1 MNLQPILNIIKTTPL
16 VLVLSSISTTFD
28 ANAIVIRHDKP
39 DAEYQQL
46 AKGLTPYVAHL
57 DSCVATVIDN
67 YWLVTAAHCVNA
79 NEHYPVSITHLQNEY
94 PVMHIIGHPDFAKSG
109 DSDIALLQLAW
120 PLIGAKYAPLYE
132 NKDEKGKQITL
143 IGNGTT
149 GNGLTGDSLRDGVF
163 RGATNVISITD
174 GHWMSFKF
182 NEPAEGTEFEG
193 VSGTGDSGGPAFI
206 FQSGVPFLA
215 GVSCCQEADVQG
227 SYGATEHYSRISTH
241 IEWLREQ
248 QRARRKVPVLD
259 SDILYLLRSGRRG
272 EALELIER
280 GTNWH
285 ISKKVTEAIL
295 MHAFITHDLALLEA
309 MFNAS
314 PTLINETIN
323 ELPLMDY
330 ALKQG
335 NGPFFSYLAS
345 AGADLT
351 HRGFRGQHYLSR
363 LMWQYFGDD
372 VSALAQVLINAGAD
386 INAQDERGDS
396 ALHMAG
402 YYGDLARVK
411 YLIERGAD
419 INLKDHQ
426 GNTLL
431 MDAQRRE
438 QQDIVEYLLS
448 LNLQQK

>member
-1 MNLQPILNIIKTTPL
+1 MNLQPLLNVIKTTPL
-16 VLVLSSISTTFD
+16 ALGLSSISTTFD

-39 DAEYQQL
+39 DTKYQQL
-46 AKGLTPYVAHL
+46 AKDLTPYVAHL
-57 DSCVATVIDN
+57 DSCVATVIDD

-79 NEHYPVSITHLQNEY
+79 KEHYPVSISHLQNEY
-94 PVMHIIGHPDFAKSG
+94 PVMHIIGHPDFSRSG

-120 PLIGAKYAPLYE
+120 PLIGAKHAPLYE
-132 NKDEKGKQITL
+132 NKDEKGKKITL
-143 IGNGTT
+143 IGNGAT
-149 GNGLTGDSLRDGVF
+149 GTGLTGDSLRDGIF
-163 RGATNVISITD
+163 RGATNTVSIID
-174 GHWMSFKF
+174 GHWMSFEF
-182 NEPAEGTEFEG
+182 NEPAEGSEFEG
-193 VSGTGDSGGPAFI
+193 VSGKGDSGGPAFI
-206 FQSGVPFLA
+206 YQSGVPFLA
-215 GVSCCQEADVQG
+215 GVSCCQEAEVQG

-248 QRARRKVPVLD
+248 QQAQAKVLVTD
-259 SDILYLLRSGRRG
+259 SGIFSLLRAGRRG
-272 EALELIER
+272 EALELIEKD
-280 GTNWH
+280 TNWRT
-285 ISKKVTEAIL
+285 SKKVTEAAL

-309 MFNAS
+309 MLNAS
-314 PTLINETIN
+314 PTLIDETIN

-335 NGPFFSYLAS
+335 NGPFFSYLVS

-351 HRGFRGQHYLSR
+351 HRGFRRQHYLSR

-386 INAQDERGDS
+386 INFQDERGDT

-402 YYGDLARVK
+402 YFGDLARVK
-411 YLIERGAD
+411 FLIERGAD

-426 GNTLL
+426 GDTLL

-438 QQDIVEYLLS
+438 QQDIVEYLRS

>member
-1 MNLQPILNIIKTTPL
+1 MNLQPLLNVIKTTPL
-16 VLVLSSISTTFD
+16 ALALSSISTTFD

-39 DAEYQQL
+39 DTTYQQL
-46 AKGLTPYVAHL
+46 AKELTPYVAHL
-57 DSCVATVIDN
+57 DSCVATVIDDH
-67 YWLVTAAHCVNA
+67 WLVTAAHCVNA

-94 PVMHIIGHPDFAKSG
+94 PVMHIIGHPDFAQSG

-120 PLIGAKYAPLYE
+120 PLTGAKHAPLYE

-143 IGNGTT
+143 IGNGAT

-163 RGATNVISITD
+163 RGATNTISIVD
-174 GHWMSFKF
+174 GHWMSFEF
-182 NEPAEGTEFEG
+182 NKPAEATEFEG

-206 FQSGVPFLA
+206 YQSGVPFLA
-215 GVSCCQEADVQG
+215 GVSCCQEAEVQG

-248 QRARRKVPVLD
+248 QRAHPKVPVLD
-259 SDILYLLRSGRRG
+259 SDILYLLRAGRRG
-272 EALELIER
+272 EALELIAR
-280 GTNWH
+280 DNNWR
-285 ISKKVTEAIL
+285 ISKKITEAVL
-295 MHAFITHDLALLEA
+295 MYAFITYDLALFEA

-314 PTLINETIN
+314 STLINETIN

-335 NGPFFSYLAS
+335 NGRFFSYLAS

-402 YYGDLARVK
+402 YFGDLARVK
-411 YLIERGAD
+411 FLIERGAD

>member
-1 MNLQPILNIIKTTPL
+1 MNLQPLLNIIKTTLL
-16 VLVLSSISTTFD
+16 VIFLSGISTTFN

-39 DAEYQQL
+39 DFKYQHL
-46 AKGLTPYVAHL
+46 ARGLIPYVAHL
-57 DSCVATVIDN
+57 DSCVATVIDD

-79 NEHYPVSITHLQNEY
+79 KEHYPVSISHLQNEY
-94 PVMHIIGHPDFAKSG
+94 PVSHIIGHPDFAKSG

-120 PLIGAKYAPLYE
+120 PLTGAKHAPLYE

-143 IGNGTT
+143 IGNGAT
-149 GNGLTGDSLRDGVF
+149 GTGLNGDSLRDGIF
-163 RGATNVISITD
+163 RGATNIISITD
-174 GHWMSFKF
+174 GHWMSFEF

-206 FQSGVPFLA
+206 YQSGVPFLA
-215 GVSCCQEADVQG
+215 GVSCCQEAEVQG
-227 SYGATEHYSRISTH
+227 IYGATEHYSRISTH

-248 QRARRKVPVLD
+248 QQMYPTKSLIKSDVL
-259 SDILYLLRSGRRG
+259 SLLRAGRRG

-280 GTNWH
+280 DTNWRT
-285 ISKKVTEAIL
+285 SKKITEAVL
-295 MHAFITHDLALLEA
+295 MHTFITRDLAFLEA

-314 PTLINETIN
+314 PTLIQETIN
-323 ELPLMDY
+323 ELPLLDY

-335 NGPFFSYLAS
+335 NGRFFSFLAS

-372 VSALAQVLINAGAD
+372 VSALVQLLINAGAD
-386 INAQDERGDS
+386 INSQDERGDS

-402 YYGDLARVK
+402 YFGDLARVK
-411 YLIERGAD
+411 FLIDSGAD
-419 INLKDHQ
+419 INLKDDQ

-438 QQDIVEYLLS
+438 QQDIVEYLQS
-448 LNLQQK
+448 ISMPSK